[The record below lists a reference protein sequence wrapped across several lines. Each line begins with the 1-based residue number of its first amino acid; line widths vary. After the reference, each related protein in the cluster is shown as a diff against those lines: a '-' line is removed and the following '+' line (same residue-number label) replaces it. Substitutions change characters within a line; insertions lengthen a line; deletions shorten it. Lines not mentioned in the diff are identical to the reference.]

1 MSTKVPGGVWTPF
14 VSSKYL
20 KDIEG
25 PGQEGENAQVIVAL
39 STTHVLLASLH
50 AEFFGHPMM

>member
-1 MSTKVPGGVWTPF
+1 